1 MQYKLVVLDID
12 GTMLSSQAELSPR
25 VRQSIEAVR
34 ERGIKVT
41 LATGRRVCRSLP
53 WARAFNLT
61 IPIVAHN
68 GAVVVDSQTAEIC
81 FQKGIYQ
88 PIANELIS
96 ELTKLHI
103 PHLVYSGE
111 DYGDMGML
119 PSQFKNEK
127 ISFIT
132 YIDDELKL
140 TDSITIKSDPVK
152 IAVLAKEKIIQPI
165 LNDWQIRYG
174 KDTNMVVYQS
184 EQYIGVDFIAAGCS
198 KASGVKYIL
207 DKLQLNYD
215 QVLAI
220 GDDYNDIELIKA
232 AGLGVAVANAPEA
245 VRKQAQYIAPSND
258 EDGIA
263 HVLQEFCL

>member
-1 MQYKLVVLDID
+1 MQFKLVVLDID

-25 VRQSIEAVR
+25 VRKSIEAVKA
-34 ERGIKVT
+34 RGVKIT

-53 WARAFNLT
+53 WARALNLT
-61 IPIVAHN
+61 LPIVNHN
-68 GAVVVDSQTAEIC
+68 GAIVVDSQTAKIH
-81 FQKGIYQ
+81 FQRGIFL

-103 PHLVYSGE
+103 PYLVYSGE
-111 DYGDMGML
+111 DHGDMGMIL
-119 PSQFKNEK
+119 SQFQNEK
-127 ISFIT
+127 HSFLT
-132 YIDDELKL
+132 YIDNELKL
-140 TDSITIKSDPVK
+140 TDKISITSDPVK
-152 IAVLAKEKIIQPI
+152 IAVLAKQKIIQPI
-165 LNDWQIRYG
+165 LKDWQKRYG

-184 EQYIGVDFIAAGCS
+184 EQYIGVDFTAAGCS

-207 DKLQLNYD
+207 DMLQLNYD

-258 EDGIA
+258 EHGIA